1 MATKAAA
8 KRGKVAVETAVI
20 TITPEQFKAGL
31 ERFGRICDYVE
42 REAHN
47 RGAGI
52 GTAAAAPAP
61 RLDISSN
68 PPSQPDGAEQKARF
82 VAEYSAKV
90 YAMAAE
96 VRGRVL
102 YGGGTP
108 NEGCGKQVVPSE
120 GPIKD
125 ALNETM
131 ANMDRVTSCLD
142 DILRYIGQ

>member
-47 RGAGI
+47 RGAAGI
-52 GTAAAAPAP
+52 GAPAAPQP
-61 RLDISSN
+61 RSDIPCASS
-68 PPSQPDGAEQKARF
+68 PPQDGAEQKARF

-102 YGGGTP
+102 YGGGLP
-108 NEGCGKQVVPSE
+108 NEVCEKQVAPSE

-125 ALNETM
+125 ALNATM